1 MRGHL
6 FYNQGLSI
14 WFLFCLSDFI
24 SFILF
29 DYLLL
34 SLVNVDASL

>member
-1 MRGHL
+1 MGIHL
-6 FYNQGLSI
+6 IYLY
-14 WFLFCLSDFI
+14 LSDFI

-29 DYLLL
+29 DHLLL

>member
-1 MRGHL
+1 MGIHL
-6 FYNQGLSI
+6 IYLY
-14 WFLFCLSDFI
+14 LPDFI
-24 SFILF
+24 SFILS